1 MVDENQAREIVAY
14 TRVVRRPGFI
24 YYLKGCDVFER
35 RPKQRSGEPYVPSV
49 KVATASFVREPGYSY
64 FLDRD
69 GNIARFKRD
78 VTLDDVDALRRA
90 NPHRAGDPEFESFL
104 DELARDARRRDDE

>member
-1 MVDENQAREIVAY
+1 MDEANQAREIVAY

-35 RPKQRSGEPYVPSV
+35 RPKQRSGEPFVPSV
-49 KVATASFVREPGYSY
+49 KVASASFVRQPGYSY

-69 GNIARFKRD
+69 GNIARFKQEI
-78 VTLDDVDALRRA
+78 TLDDVEALRRA
-90 NPHRAGDPEFESFL
+90 NPHHAGEPEFESFL
-104 DELARDARRRDDE
+104 DKLARDAGDDE